1 MPKTRPLTL
10 GLIPARSGS
19 KGIPGKNLSNLGG
32 RPLIE
37 WTIRKAQLSELI
49 TRIVV
54 STDDPKIASVANS
67 LGCDVPFLR
76 PEEISGDETP
86 MIDVACH
93 ALNSLKEPYQYLVLL
108 QPTSPFRS
116 ANDIDN
122 CIRRCNDDGAPSCVS
137 ISETEK
143 SPYWTYKLDRSRYL
157 SPIMGN
163 SNQFSRRQD
172 VPKSYA
178 INGAV
183 YVSAVKQLKK
193 IRQFISPET
202 LGYIMPPERAID
214 IDTPFQLK
222 IAQLLAENG

>member
-86 MIDVACH
+86 MIDV
-93 ALNSLKEPYQYLVLL
+93 S
-108 QPTSPFRS
+108 
-116 ANDIDN
+116 
-122 CIRRCNDDGAPSCVS
+122 
-137 ISETEK
+137 
-143 SPYWTYKLDRSRYL
+143 
-157 SPIMGN
+157 
-163 SNQFSRRQD
+163 
-172 VPKSYA
+172 
-178 INGAV
+178 
-183 YVSAVKQLKK
+183 
-193 IRQFISPET
+193 
-202 LGYIMPPERAID
+202 
-214 IDTPFQLK
+214 
-222 IAQLLAENG
+222 